1 MKKLSFLSAVV
12 MATPAF
18 TANAA
23 TWTTN
28 IDAATYGVTGSIIFD
43 DHGYVGPA
51 GVGANDFKVGDGFD
65 ATRIGQIQNVITKD
79 PDGLT
84 SDAPKKIFADF
95 GGEGVFTNANMD
107 ATVNFYKW
115 AYTTVGGSTFNNMT
129 IDKAGNYF
137 VAKQDMTFQ
146 YYDVFN
152 YKDVTG
158 TNPDQTYD
166 TGLNFQATAISD
178 AKGWCGSV
186 LTSSPDSLE
195 RMAGQV
201 TFDIAFD
208 VYFDANIRAEGHD
221 VFSSRQIIPDFVMR
235 SYGSYTMDVNGVKFS
250 GSAVENNTNPLTGEL
265 DPDWQNQVSFLGGGV
280 IPKGVW
286 VFNDGSLDV
295 TVAEVQ
301 GAPGTTDGQT
311 RADGATWHRNT
322 FSGYSF
328 LLRAD
333 GTRTLTFAAADW
345 SDYTAVSGV
354 PEPSTYAMMVV
365 GLGLVGG
372 VVARRRK
379 LAALRC
385 PACECVA

>member
-1 MKKLSFLSAVV
+1 MKRLSVLSAVL
-12 MATPAF
+12 MASPAF

-23 TWTTN
+23 TWTTT
-28 IDAATYGVTGSIIFD
+28 IDAATYGVTGTIVFN
-43 DHGYVGPA
+43 DHDYVGPN
-51 GVGANDFKVGDGFD
+51 GVGANDFQVGTGFD
-65 ATRIGQIQNVITKD
+65 ASRIGQIQDVITKD

-84 SDAPKKIFADF
+84 SDASKKILADF

-107 ATVNFYKW
+107 GTVNFYKW

-137 VAKQDMTFQ
+137 VAKNDMTFQ

-152 YKDVTG
+152 YKDTTG
-158 TNPDQTYD
+158 VNPNQTYD

-186 LTSSPDSLE
+186 LAERPDSLE

-208 VYFDANIRAEGHD
+208 VYFDDNIRAEDHD

-235 SYGSYTMDVNGVKFS
+235 SYGDYAMNVTMATGQVVSFS

-286 VFNDGSLDV
+286 VFGDGSLDV
-295 TVAEVQ
+295 TVAEAQ
-301 GAPGTTDGQT
+301 GAAGSVDGQT
-311 RADGATWHRNT
+311 RADGATWHKNG
-322 FSGYSF
+322 FAGYSF

-333 GTRTLTFAAADW
+333 GTRMLTYAATDW
-345 SDYTAVSGV
+345 SDYTAPSAI
-354 PEPSTYAMMVV
+354 PEPSAYAMMLV

-372 VVARRRK
+372 AARRRMR
-379 LAALRC
+379 A
-385 PACECVA
+385 

>member
-1 MKKLSFLSAVV
+1 MKKMSLLSAALLASPV
-12 MATPAF
+12 F
-18 TANAA
+18 TATAA

-28 IDAATYGVTGSIIFD
+28 IDAATYGVTGSIVFND
-43 DHGYVGPA
+43 DGYVGPN
-51 GVGANDFKVGDGFD
+51 GVVANDFQVGAGFD
-65 ATRIGQIQNVITKD
+65 ASRIGQIQNVITKD

-84 SDAPKKIFADF
+84 SDASKKILADF
-95 GGEGVFTNANMD
+95 GGGEIFTNANMD
-107 ATVNFYKW
+107 GTVNFYKW

-137 VAKQDMTFQ
+137 VAKNDMTFQ

-152 YKDVTG
+152 YKDTTG
-158 TNPDQTYD
+158 VNPDQTYD

-208 VYFDANIRAEGHD
+208 VYFDDNIRAEDHD

-235 SYGSYTMDVNGVKFS
+235 SYGDYTMSVTTATGQVISFS

-286 VFNDGSLDV
+286 VFDDGSLDV
-295 TVAEVQ
+295 TVADVQ
-301 GAPGTTDGQT
+301 GVAGTLDGQT
-311 RADGATWHRNT
+311 RADGATWHKNS
-322 FSGYSF
+322 FAGYSF

-333 GTRTLTFAAADW
+333 GTRMLTYAANDW
-345 SDYTAVSGV
+345 SDYAAPLAV
-354 PEPSTYAMMVV
+354 PEPSAYAMMLV

-372 VVARRRK
+372 MARRRR
-379 LAALRC
+379 A
-385 PACECVA
+385 

>member
-1 MKKLSFLSAVV
+1 MKKLSLLSAALLASPV
-12 MATPAF
+12 F
-18 TANAA
+18 TASAA

-28 IDAATYGVTGSIIFD
+28 IDAATYGVTGTIVFN
-43 DHGYVGPA
+43 DHDYVGPN
-51 GVGANDFKVGDGFD
+51 GVGANDFQVGAGFD
-65 ATRIGQIQNVITKD
+65 ASRIGQIQNVVTKD

-84 SDAPKKIFADF
+84 SDPAKRVVADF
-95 GGEGVFTNANMD
+95 GSSEVFTNANMD
-107 ATVNFYKW
+107 GTVNFYRW

-137 VAKQDMTFQ
+137 VAKNDMTFQ

-152 YKDVTG
+152 YKDTTG
-158 TNPDQTYD
+158 VNPDQTYD

-178 AKGWCGSV
+178 ARGWCGSV
-186 LTSSPDSLE
+186 LTSRPDSLE

-208 VYFDANIRAEGHD
+208 VYFDDNIRAEDHD

-235 SYGSYTMDVNGVKFS
+235 SYGDYSMNVTMADGKVVSFS

-286 VFNDGSLDV
+286 VFNDGSLAV

-301 GAPGTTDGQT
+301 GAAGTVDGEN
-311 RADGATWHRNT
+311 RADGATWHKNS
-322 FSGYSF
+322 FAGYSF

-333 GTRTLTFAAADW
+333 GTRMLTFAATDW
-345 SDYTAVSGV
+345 SDYTSVSGV
-354 PEPSTYAMMVV
+354 PEPSAYAMMVV

-372 VVARRRK
+372 AVHRRRK
-379 LAALRC
+379 RA
-385 PACECVA
+385 